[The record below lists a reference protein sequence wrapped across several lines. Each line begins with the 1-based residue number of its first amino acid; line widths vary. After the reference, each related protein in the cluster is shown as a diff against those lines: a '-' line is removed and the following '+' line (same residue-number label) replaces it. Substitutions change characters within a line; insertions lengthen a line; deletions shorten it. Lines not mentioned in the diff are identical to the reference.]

1 MIHGQVWLQLNV
13 RWMARVARSLQG
25 VRKRPNRRLE
35 AVRPSSFRAG
45 QKFLAA
51 FFGTVVT
58 GGILV
63 ALAANWSLLV
73 PYSIG
78 LFAGFSPAF
87 ILAYWRLS
95 ALVGGVLLV
104 GVTGMLIY
112 DAADDPGEQVWVPE
126 TMGEPETPAPEAS
139 APEVSPQPA
148 PPPLPPP
155 PSVEKSEA
163 VPQREAGPQG
173 KEAPKDITLQ
183 GIPFAF
189 NDQTIRPEYLPALN
203 ETARILNATPTLS
216 VLIEGYADA
225 VGSEAFNL
233 RLSRVRAEAVRDYL
247 VECGIAADRLRVVG
261 RGEVEPLAPNGRDDG
276 SDNPDGRA
284 ANRRVELSV
293 E

>member
-13 RWMARVARSLQG
+13 RWMARAAQSLQG

-35 AVRPSSFRAG
+35 AVRPSSFRAA

-58 GGILV
+58 GGILAV
-63 ALAANWSLLV
+63 LAANWSLLV

-112 DAADDPGEQVWVPE
+112 DAADGPGEQVWVPE
-126 TMGEPETPAPEAS
+126 TMGEPEAPAPEAPT
-139 APEVSPQPA
+139 PEASPQPA

-163 VPQREAGPQG
+163 GPQGEAGPTG
-173 KEAPKDITLQ
+173 
-183 GIPFAF
+183 
-189 NDQTIRPEYLPALN
+189 
-203 ETARILNATPTLS
+203 
-216 VLIEGYADA
+216 
-225 VGSEAFNL
+225 
-233 RLSRVRAEAVRDYL
+233 
-247 VECGIAADRLRVVG
+247 
-261 RGEVEPLAPNGRDDG
+261 
-276 SDNPDGRA
+276 
-284 ANRRVELSV
+284 
-293 E
+293 

>member
-13 RWMARVARSLQG
+13 RWMAQAARSLQG

-35 AVRPSSFRAG
+35 AARPTSFRAA
-45 QKFLAA
+45 QKFLAIL
-51 FFGTVVT
+51 FGTVVT
-58 GGILV
+58 AGLLAV
-63 ALAANWSLLV
+63 FAANWSFLV

-87 ILAYWRLS
+87 ILAYWRVS
-95 ALVGGVLLV
+95 ALVGVVLLV
-104 GVTGMLIY
+104 GATGMLLY
-112 DAADDPGEQVWVPE
+112 DDEDDSGEHVRMAETADEQE
-126 TMGEPETPAPEAS
+126 APEQDA
-139 APEVSPQPA
+139 SPQPA
-148 PPPLPPP
+148 RPSSPPP
-155 PSVEKSEA
+155 PSVEKDDA
-163 VPQREAGPQG
+163 VPKGEVIP
-173 KEAPKDITLQ
+173 KEQANPKDITLQ

-189 NDQTIRPEYLPALN
+189 NDQTIRPEYLLALN
-203 ETARILNATPTLS
+203 ETARILNANPTLA

-233 RLSRVRAEAVRDYL
+233 RLSRARAEAVRDYL
-247 VECGIAADRLRVVG
+247 VEGGIAADRLRVVG

-276 SDNPDGRA
+276 SDNPAGRA